1 MNGIKYEHIFDHGMV
16 VPSGCMDHCVY
27 KAVESNDDI
36 HYCFGVGNLTAKCLE
51 APEHGERGIA

>member
-1 MNGIKYEHIFDHGMV
+1 MNTFMIMEWLFQV
-16 VPSGCMDHCVY
+16 VARISVCTLY

-51 APEHGERGIA
+51 APEHGESVIA